1 MHLYPTPPLST
12 GRHLEEEEGREEGE
26 REGRRG
32 KEREGEGRRGKEAYE
47 KEMESIST
55 TQT

>member
-1 MHLYPTPPLST
+1 MHLYPTPPLSA

-32 KEREGEGRRGKEAYE
+32 KEAYE
-47 KEMESIST
+47 KETESTST